1 MYFKER
7 ILKIGI
13 KQSFIS
19 ELTGVKKST
28 ISQYFTLDRN
38 IKESHREQIETI
50 ISHYEKAL
58 QTLKEKL

>member
-38 IKESHREQIETI
+38 IKESHRIQIEII

-58 QTLKEKL
+58 ETLKEKL